1 MTIAVQDFHKQHLN
15 NYKKAVIEILKNN
28 TKVLFD
34 EDIMSLIKNP
44 PLDSMD
50 LIKKKFLSLAKK
62 QKIVLDTENLE
73 KILSKYR
80 KELSKEISPL
90 KEKRI
95 ELFKS
100 KVNSFEPKSN
110 GDTIKFNKKDFLEL
124 NKNQKKEFKEYID
137 DNIDKNI
144 VKNVNKV
151 FTQKT
156 SNKEKEKFSEDM
168 EKYLTKKYSK
178 QLLEDIEFKVL
189 VKDTTLINGVREQGE
204 KYIFTRTNSYLL
216 DKKPEIKS
224 KAR

>member
-1 MTIAVQDFHKQHLN
+1 MTEAVQDFHKQHLN
-15 NYKKAVIEILKNN
+15 NYKKAVIETLKNN

-90 KEKRI
+90 KEERI
-95 ELFKS
+95 ETFKS

-156 SNKEKEKFSEDM
+156 TKEEKDKFSIDV

-178 QLLEDIEFKVL
+178 QLVEDIEFKVL

-204 KYIFTRTNSYLL
+204 RYIYTKTNSYLL
-216 DKKPEIKS
+216 DKKQETKS

>member
-1 MTIAVQDFHKQHLN
+1 MTEAVQDFHKQHLN
-15 NYKKAVIEILKNN
+15 NYKKAVIETLKNN

-62 QKIVLDTENLE
+62 QKIVLDTETLE

-80 KELSKEISPL
+80 KELSEEISPL
-90 KEKRI
+90 KEERI
-95 ELFKS
+95 ELFTS

-156 SNKEKEKFSEDM
+156 TKEEKEKFSIDI

-204 KYIFTRTNSYLL
+204 RYIYTKTNSYLL
-216 DKKPEIKS
+216 DKKQETKT

>member
-1 MTIAVQDFHKQHLN
+1 MTDAVQDFHKQHLD
-15 NYKKAVIEILKNN
+15 NYKKAVIETLKNN

-62 QKIVLDTENLE
+62 QKIVLDTEGLE

-80 KELSKEISPL
+80 KELSKNISSL
-90 KEKRI
+90 KEERN
-95 ELFKS
+95 ELFES
-100 KVNSFEPKSN
+100 KVNLFEPKNN

-124 NKNQKKEFKEYID
+124 NKNQKKELKEYID
-137 DNIDKNI
+137 ENIDKNI

-156 SNKEKEKFSEDM
+156 TKEEKDKFSDDI
-168 EKYLTKKYSK
+168 EKYLTKKYPK

-204 KYIFTRTNSYLL
+204 RYIFTKNNSYLL
-216 DKKPEIKS
+216 DKKDQKKT

>member
-1 MTIAVQDFHKQHLN
+1 MTEAVQDFHKQHLN
-15 NYKKAVIEILKNN
+15 NYKKAVIETLKNN

-90 KEKRI
+90 KEERI
-95 ELFKS
+95 ETFKS
-100 KVNSFEPKSN
+100 KVNSFEPKGN

-144 VKNVNKV
+144 VKNVNRV

-156 SNKEKEKFSEDM
+156 TKEEKEKFSVDI

-204 KYIFTRTNSYLL
+204 RYIYTKTNSYLL
-216 DKKPEIKS
+216 DKKQETKT

>member
-1 MTIAVQDFHKQHLN
+1 MTEAVQDFHKQHLN
-15 NYKKAVIEILKNN
+15 NYKKAVIETLKNN

-90 KEKRI
+90 KEERI
-95 ELFKS
+95 GLFTS
-100 KVNSFEPKSN
+100 KVNSFEPKGN

-124 NKNQKKEFKEYID
+124 NKNQKKEFKAYVD

-156 SNKEKEKFSEDM
+156 TKEAKEKFSIDV

-204 KYIFTRTNSYLL
+204 RYIYTKTNSYLL
-216 DKKPEIKS
+216 DKKQETKT